1 MNRCFSLLCII
12 FGMLCYFA
20 MEFPNVWW
28 PITEFEIETQTFSC
42 RFFFLLL
49 LLIDKKW
56 SFRKCAG
63 FCSAFPFHI
72 PPWFVCI
79 YSAFGLMLFIFI
91 FKMGRCKNTIGLNH
105 KFSCECEDIP
115 IFFVKISKSN
125 QTAHKL
131 NKTSWKPFCVLNLY
145 WAFGSGVSCF
155 FFRLDYNTSIKYFH
169 FFFSLTSVWF
179 FFLCFVFFVG
189 PWCAFSTTKYCK
201 K

>member
-1 MNRCFSLLCII
+1 MFFASVHNFRNAVLFCNGISECLVANHGIRDRDATI
-12 FGMLCYFA
+12 F
-20 MEFPNVWW
+20 V
-28 PITEFEIETQTFSC
+28 SVV
-42 RFFFLLL
+42 FFHLL

-63 FCSAFPFHI
+63 FGSAFPFHI

-79 YSAFGLMLFIFI
+79 YSAFGLLLFIFI

-155 FFRLDYNTSIKYFH
+155 FF
-169 FFFSLTSVWF
+169 
-179 FFLCFVFFVG
+179 
-189 PWCAFSTTKYCK
+189 A
-201 K
+201 